1 MRRASCGAAPVCTT
15 AGPTTAI
22 VSRPSS
28 LTWRRMCATSWT
40 ICALGF
46 SLLTALAMNSNG
58 WLSRGRSSGST
69 RMPLWPVTKRSPACT
84 SLIATV
90 SAETSSGSTRM
101 PQSISGCPTRTHS
114 PPMRTNVVRLVVE

>member
-15 AGPTTAI
+15 AGPTTAM

-46 SLLTALAMNSNG
+46 SELTALAMNSNG
-58 WLSRGRSSGST
+58 WLSRERSSGST
-69 RMPLWPVTKRSPACT
+69 RMPRWPVTKRSPVRT
-84 SLIATV
+84 SLMATV
-90 SAETSSGSTRM
+90 SAVAACTSTRM
-101 PQSISGCPTRTHS
+101 PQSISGCSTRIQS
-114 PPMRTNVVRLVVE
+114 PLMRTNVTRLVVE